1 MKRLAAKQTSSN
13 APANWSDGVMEW
25 WSDGFRTK
33 PNTPLLRH
41 SFTPVSSLRR
51 IALLLICFAASLF
64 IGGTASGQ
72 QLKRIKIG
80 YPSLSFRQSNVWVA
94 REMGL
99 FAKYGLEV
107 EPILFRGGQVATQ
120 ALVSGDP
127 PIVNIG
133 TVVQATI
140 QGHNLVLTAAVETKY
155 DLIVFSRLGI
165 TQLEQLK
172 GKRIGITGFNSA
184 THYASIILARHLGV
198 ELKEFTL
205 IPAGLDTERIASV
218 QSGVIDATYL
228 SSSAAPLGR
237 RAGLVEHV
245 SIGDLGVEVQ
255 GNGFATSRAYI
266 ASNRETVRSALRG
279 FVEAI
284 YFVYGNKAATQK
296 VFAKY
301 MRTNDPA
308 VLEESYN
315 GYIKTIPKK
324 PYPTLKGIQF
334 MLDVLAPTLPNAKN
348 FKPEQFVDLS
358 FLQEMEK
365 DGFFNEMAKR
375 YPSK

>member
-1 MKRLAAKQTSSN
+1 MRSVKTVLSAA
-13 APANWSDGVMEW
+13 
-25 WSDGFRTK
+25 
-33 PNTPLLRH
+33 
-41 SFTPVSSLRR
+41 
-51 IALLLICFAASLF
+51 ALVLSVAAT
-64 IGGTASGQ
+64 TASAQ
-72 QLKRIKIG
+72 TLKRIKIG

-99 FAKYGLEV
+99 FNKYGLEV

-120 ALVSGDP
+120 ALVGGDP

-140 QGHNLVLTAAVETKY
+140 QGHNVVLIAAVETKY
-155 DLIVFSRLGI
+155 DLIIFSRTGI

-184 THYASIILARHLGV
+184 THYASIILARHLNA
-198 ELKEFTL
+198 ELKDFTL

-228 SSSAAPLGR
+228 ATSAAPLAR
-237 RAGLVEHV
+237 RVGLTEHI

-266 ASNRETVRSALRG
+266 ASNREVVKSALKG

-284 YFVYGNKAATQK
+284 YFVYANKKDTQR

-301 MRTNDPA
+301 MRTNNPE
-308 VLEESYN
+308 VLEDSYN
-315 GYIKTIPKK
+315 GYIKSIPRK

-358 FLQEMEK
+358 FLQELEK
-365 DGFFNEMAKR
+365 EGFFTEMAKR
-375 YPSK
+375 YPVK

>member
-1 MKRLAAKQTSSN
+1 MISAERILFVTTLALAVTAS
-13 APANWSDGVMEW
+13 
-25 WSDGFRTK
+25 
-33 PNTPLLRH
+33 
-41 SFTPVSSLRR
+41 
-51 IALLLICFAASLF
+51 AASAQ
-64 IGGTASGQ
+64 T
-72 QLKRIKIG
+72 LKKIKIG

-99 FAKYGLEV
+99 FKKYGLEV

-140 QGHNLVLTAAVETKY
+140 QGHNVVLVAAVETKY
-155 DLIVFSRLGI
+155 DLIVFSRPGI

-184 THYASIILARHLGV
+184 THYASIILARHLNAD
-198 ELKEFTL
+198 LKEFSLT
-205 IPAGLDTERIASV
+205 PAGLDTERIASV

-237 RAGLVEHV
+237 RAGLTEHV

-266 ASNRETVRSALRG
+266 ASNREVVKSALKG

-284 YFVYGNKAATQK
+284 YFVYANKNDAKK

-301 MRTNDPA
+301 MRTNNPE
-308 VLEESYN
+308 VLEESYS
-315 GYIKTIPKK
+315 GYIQSIPKK
-324 PYPTLKGIQF
+324 PYPTLKGLQF

-358 FLQEMEK
+358 FLHELEK
-365 DGFFNEMAKR
+365 EGFFNEMSKR
-375 YPSK
+375 YPTK

>member
-1 MKRLAAKQTSSN
+1 MNRPFT
-13 APANWSDGVMEW
+13 
-25 WSDGFRTK
+25 
-33 PNTPLLRH
+33 LL
-41 SFTPVSSLRR
+41 V
-51 IALLLICFAASLF
+51 LLLLAGASSVH
-64 IGGTASGQ
+64 AQ
-72 QLKRIKIG
+72 ALKKIKIG

-140 QGHNLVLTAAVETKY
+140 QGHNLVLVAAVETKY
-155 DLIVFSRLGI
+155 DLIIFTRAGI
-165 TQLEQLK
+165 TQMEQLR
-172 GKRIGITGFNSA
+172 GKRLGITGFNSA
-184 THYASIILARHLGV
+184 THYASIILARHLNAD
-198 ELKEFTL
+198 LKEFTL
-205 IPAGLDTERIASV
+205 IPAGLDTERIAAVNSRV
-218 QSGVIDATYL
+218 LDATYVAT
-228 SSSAAPLGR
+228 SAAPLAR
-237 RAGLVEHV
+237 KAGLHELVQ
-245 SIGDLGVEVQ
+245 IGDLGVEVQ

-266 ASNRETVRSALRG
+266 ASNRDTVKNALKG

-284 YFVYGNKAATQK
+284 YFIYANKRDAQR

-301 MRTNDPA
+301 MRTNNPD
-308 VLEESYN
+308 VLEDSYN
-315 GYIKTIPKK
+315 GYVKSIPKK

-334 MLDVLAPTLPNAKN
+334 MLDVLSPTLPQAKN

-358 FLQEMEK
+358 FLQELEK
-365 DGFFNEMAKR
+365 EGFYNEMAKR
-375 YPSK
+375 YPVK